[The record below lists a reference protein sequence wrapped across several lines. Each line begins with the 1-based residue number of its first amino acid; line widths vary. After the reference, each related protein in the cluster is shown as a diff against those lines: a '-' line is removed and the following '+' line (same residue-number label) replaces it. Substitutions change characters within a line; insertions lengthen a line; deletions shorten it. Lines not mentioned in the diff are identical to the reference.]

1 MWNWRC
7 AVFDSECG
15 KAGIPFRSLTSAD
28 ATGEALIIYCEI
40 IFQWPIVGPFGTT
53 KLPSQFCSLIQPTM
67 ISSASLK
74 SCADNENDRQP
85 ITK

>member
-40 IFQWPIVGPFGTT
+40 IFQWPIAD
-53 KLPSQFCSLIQPTM
+53 
-67 ISSASLK
+67 SA
-74 SCADNENDRQP
+74 NDDIVRVTE
-85 ITK
+85 ILRR